1 MKKPFTISPRILLHF
16 GEELIKNESI
26 ALLEL
31 VKNSYD
37 ACAKNCTI
45 QFNFDNEKLAKII
58 VTDDGYGMNLDVI
71 ENVWLRIGT
80 ENKFV
85 NFYNNKCNRFPL
97 GEKGI
102 GRLSAHKLGNVIT
115 LISKM
120 KHDNEIKLLLDWNKL
135 DIKKEVKDFLIEYTE
150 EKENSN
156 FKNGHGTIIIV
167 EDLKQNWDRRK
178 LREVYRNLIS
188 LNSPFENLSDS
199 FNVLPQ
205 SNINVFEGLPD
216 FEDIKKSAIYFGH
229 CKMEGDKLTDFRYEF
244 KPWKSLSKVDKGR
257 KVKLTDLIEED
268 LYLKKLEN
276 RKLYY
281 IDLDNHKIGPIEFDI
296 IIFETDSQI
305 FSYVNA
311 EKSSIKNYIKENGGV
326 RVYRDG
332 IRVYDYGEKDND
344 WLGIDL
350 KRVHRVGGNVSNNI
364 IIGSVKINRE
374 KSFGL
379 IEKTNREGFLENE
392 SYYVFTQAVNYALS
406 LFVRERNIDKEI
418 LANLYKKHKVIEPV
432 LSDLADVIHIV
443 EENVKEANIRNEIL
457 KYLGR
462 IDKQYTEVKNVLLK
476 SANVG
481 LNLSSVIHGI
491 EKLVSSL
498 VGALKRNEYNIA
510 INMSMLLEKAI
521 RGYTAMIKNSD
532 IRLTP
537 LKDIVSV
544 ALDNYEFR
552 FNDHKIKIISNHINS
567 NLLAYLAESES
578 ISVLTNIL
586 DNSIFWLK
594 YAKKINRVISIF
606 ITDQINGYNSIIVSD
621 NGPGFNLPF
630 ELAIK
635 PFISGKPH
643 NIGSGIGLHVAS
655 EMMTSMKGQLII
667 CNKHEVELPPEINES
682 EINKS
687 IICLSFPKE
696 KTKKKND

>member
-491 EKLVSSL
+491 EKLISSL